1 MQLSRVQVEQP
12 VCLAACTV
20 PWIFMKFDVVVNHYL
35 GTLSFKF
42 HEDLCTNACAKVVNA
57 RTRDKTCACA
67 FTTHVGSFLH
77 GSS

>member
-1 MQLSRVQVEQP
+1 MSKKDQHCFANIS
-12 VCLAACTV
+12 AMKA
-20 PWIFMKFDVVVNHYL
+20 WIFMKFDVVVNHYL